1 MFIVRSVTS
10 MEQQF
15 HIGSPISP
23 DNKLG
28 LSEKGVQYPQ
38 IRAFIILFLIKKKK
52 RKLGAYRHTQFS
64 NLDTIFFPWAH

>member
-15 HIGSPISP
+15 HIASPISP

-38 IRAFIILFLIKKKK
+38 IRAFIILFLIKKQKK
-52 RKLGAYRHTQFS
+52 T
-64 NLDTIFFPWAH
+64 